1 LAVLAVEGAMAE
13 DAHGEHPPP
22 PHHGAPVEE
31 PAKEETSERIFKR
44 RLIKALMHLNF
55 RDLRA
60 MQKEELFEP
69 HMHLFLML
77 VSAFALGVLIY
88 VFQVTLM

>member
-1 LAVLAVEGAMAE
+1 MAE
-13 DAHGEHPPP
+13 EAHAHHPPP
-22 PHHGAPVEE
+22 PHAGAPAAEGGKV
-31 PAKEETSERIFKR
+31 ETSERQFRR
-44 RLIKALMHLNF
+44 RLVKSLTHLNF

-77 VSAFALGVLIY
+77 VMAFALGIVIY
-88 VFQVTLM
+88 FVEPALR